1 MRVKRFFRF
10 LVFPIAV
17 ILWAIGWAMYS
28 TADNGL
34 KQKENAELQLQ
45 WKNKEQKKARTV
57 EMLAPQTHVQAHLV
71 KTVSRTRTRL
81 ELRVRSQCSE
91 R

>member
-1 MRVKRFFRF
+1 MSVKRFFRF

-34 KQKENAELQLQ
+34 KQKGNAELQRQ
-45 WKNKEQKKARTV
+45 WKNKEQRKAKTAK
-57 EMLAPQTHVQAHLV
+57 MLAPQTHEQAHLV
-71 KTVSRTRTRL
+71 KPVSRTRTRL
-81 ELRVRSQCSE
+81 EHARSQCSE